1 MFVLADYGVVS
12 PSTDIL
18 EKTNMLL
25 LTKKA
30 IEKDRSLTTQ
40 FLLSSS
46 NYQSS
51 ERISEAVWKKNVFGF
66 FSDEKANFNISIKI
80 FLKIPCVI

>member
-1 MFVLADYGVVS
+1 
-12 PSTDIL
+12 
-18 EKTNMLL
+18 MLL

-30 IEKDRSLTTQ
+30 IEKDRSLKTQ

-46 NYQSS
+46 NSRSS
-51 ERISEAVWKKNVFGF
+51 ERISEAVWKKNVFVF

-80 FLKIPCVI
+80 FLQNTLCYINQGHISTVKGGS